1 MDRFAGFTWHRV
13 AAGGRDPYEIEEAN
27 APRLVEGRS
36 ENSGGFIGLCAASR
50 HAKLDGVDRDR
61 DDPSGC
67 GDARAAEPF
76 LNLLGDTGGPAVS
89 KESLSILIIEDNAQL
104 AANLYDYLEA
114 CGHSLDAA
122 PDGVSG
128 LHLAVSKDYDAIV
141 LDWNLPR
148 LDGLTLLRRLR
159 REARKKVPVI
169 MLTARD
175 QLADKIDGFESG
187 LDDYL
192 VKPVALPEIEVRLRS
207 LVSRLKQSAAPDDV
221 LTVGDLRFHI
231 RTMEIH
237 RAGRRIALSRT
248 GRRLL
253 ELLMRESPHVVTRA
267 RLERAAWGDSVPGT
281 DLLRSHMHVLRR
293 AIELDSEKALLHTV
307 AGSGYRLCDLE

>member
-1 MDRFAGFTWHRV
+1 M
-13 AAGGRDPYEIEEAN
+13 
-27 APRLVEGRS
+27 
-36 ENSGGFIGLCAASR
+36 
-50 HAKLDGVDRDR
+50 
-61 DDPSGC
+61 
-67 GDARAAEPF
+67 
-76 LNLLGDTGGPAVS
+76 S
-89 KESLSILIIEDNAQL
+89 KESLSILIVEDNAQL

-128 LHLAVSKDYDAIV
+128 LHLAAAGDYDAIV

-148 LDGLTLLRRLR
+148 LDGLSVLRRLR
-159 REARKKVPVI
+159 GEARKKVPVI

-192 VKPVALPEIEVRLRS
+192 VKPVALPEVEVRLRA
-207 LVSRLKQSAAPDDV
+207 LVTRRRQMAAPED
-221 LTVGDLRFHI
+221 LLIVGDLQFNL
-231 RTMEIH
+231 RTLTIQ
-237 RAGRRIALSRT
+237 RNGRDIVLTRT

-253 ELLMRESPHVVTRA
+253 ELLMRESPDVVTRT
-267 RLERAAWGDSVPGT
+267 RLERATWGDSVPGT

-293 AIELDSEKALLHTV
+293 AIEQGSAKPLLHTV
-307 AGSGYRLCDLE
+307 PGTGYRLADLG